1 MSVKSCKILIID
13 DDPNCAEELRTL
25 LVTAGFLTES
35 ELSAADGLRHFLR
48 DPNIRVVV
56 SDIRM
61 PDCDGVR
68 LLDQIR
74 NAGIRGMDATVILVT
89 GQPDVHTT
97 VDALNLGASGMLLK
111 PLDPVEIIS
120 AVSKAVSIQAEI
132 VNGAPRHGI
141 V

>member
-1 MSVKSCKILIID
+1 
-13 DDPNCAEELRTL
+13 
-25 LVTAGFLTES
+25 
-35 ELSAADGLRHFLR
+35 
-48 DPNIRVVV
+48 
-56 SDIRM
+56 M

-97 VDALNLGASGMLLK
+97 VDALNLGASGMLMK

-141 V
+141 A